1 MKVFRF
7 AVLALLAPCAAFAN
21 TTDDAAAGGGAIIGN
36 VGLSIDIVGTSSLQN
51 HTGSSHAIDMGFSYA
66 KAKRTQDREV
76 GDQPVVFGGTIFP
89 GAAGDIE
96 WTSNIRLAH
105 IGYRPRFW
113 FGQSNFAIE
122 GVIGAGWAGLGLK
135 GVADNGQTASEQLS
149 NGGGVLGLGGI
160 WRFASATALQLRF
173 LQFISGDKEGV
184 TTASRGD
191 ITVTHALGKN
201 FQVRGGLGYLTAYS
215 ARENADDTILKSP
228 VRAGGVGLLLGVDV
242 LF

>member
-7 AVLALLAPCAAFAN
+7 AVLALLAPCAALAN
-21 TTDDAAAGGGAIIGN
+21 VTDDVNAGGGAVIGN
-36 VGLSIDIVGTSSLQN
+36 VGMSIDIVGNSTLQN
-51 HTGSSHAIDMGFSYA
+51 HTSSSHAIDMGFSYA

-76 GDQPVVFGGTIFP
+76 GDQPVVFGGTTFF
-89 GAAGDIE
+89 GAVGDIE

-113 FGQSNFAIE
+113 FGQSNFALE

-135 GVADNGQTASEQLS
+135 GVAANGQSASEQLS

-160 WRFASATALQLRF
+160 WRFASATALQVRF

-184 TTASRGD
+184 TSASRGD
-191 ITVTHALGKN
+191 VSVTHALGKN
-201 FQVRGGLGYLTAYS
+201 FQLRGGLGYVTAYS
-215 ARENADDTILKSP
+215 AREDADDTILKSP
-228 VRAGGVGLLLGVDV
+228 IRAGGVGLLLGLDFV
-242 LF
+242 F